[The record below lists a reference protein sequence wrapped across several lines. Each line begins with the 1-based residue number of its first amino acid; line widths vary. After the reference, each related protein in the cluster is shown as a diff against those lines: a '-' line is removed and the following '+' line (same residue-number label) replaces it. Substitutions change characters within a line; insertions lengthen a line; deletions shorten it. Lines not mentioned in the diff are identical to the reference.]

1 MIRFCENCGSPLQE
15 GYSFCENCGAPA
27 GQTPVQDQN
36 RAGSIPAEAEA
47 VGTMGQ
53 PVQCDPAIDAAAP
66 QADDSAPRSFA
77 DRPFDAY
84 EGGAQPADASIPIDG
99 GFQDRA
105 PIGPV
110 FNAGGAKKASGLAIA
125 SMVLGILSIVSS
137 GIVVGLVFGI
147 VAIVLFAVARKKHG
161 KSGIGLA
168 GMITGIVGTVL
179 SIVWALLIGGI
190 IVGAVA
196 AEESG
201 ALTYDDDGVHYS
213 IGDADRYET
222 TPVGVWYAS
231 ECRLTY
237 DGKDYE
243 DGVFSLGE
251 AKDIERNFY
260 DVVLT
265 IEEDGT
271 FTLDYGDGSKSGTW
285 SADADCV
292 TLEMEGTGEKLFLFP
307 YDDDRSISPTSGR
320 EFDEMGFLDAGLY
333 MELER

>member
-1 MIRFCENCGSPLQE
+1 MTRFCANCGSPLQE

-27 GQTPVQDQN
+27 EQTPVQDQN
-36 RAGSIPAEAEA
+36 QAVPAPAEMEA
-47 VGTMGQ
+47 PAAAAQ
-53 PVQCDPAIDAAAP
+53 PAQSEPAIDAAAP
-66 QADDSAPRSFA
+66 QVDDAAPRSFA
-77 DRPFDAY
+77 DQSFGAPEA
-84 EGGAQPADASIPIDG
+84 GAQPVGAYVPTGEGVQNPAPTGPI
-99 GFQDRA
+99 
-105 PIGPV
+105 
-110 FNAGGAKKASGLAIA
+110 FNTGGAKKASGLAIA

-137 GIVVGLVFGI
+137 GIVVGLIFGI

-168 GMITGIVGTVL
+168 GLITGIVGTVL

-201 ALTYDDDGVHYS
+201 ALTYDDDGIHYS
-213 IGDADRYET
+213 IGDVDQYET
-222 TPVGVWYAS
+222 IPVGVWYAS

-243 DGVFSLGE
+243 DGVFSLDE
-251 AKDIERNFY
+251 AKDIERDFY

-271 FTLDYGDGSKSGTW
+271 FSFDYGDESKSGTW

-292 TLEMEGTGEKLFLFP
+292 TLTMDGTGEKLFLFP
-307 YDDDRSISPTSGR
+307 YDDDKSISPTSGR
-320 EFDEMGFLDAGLY
+320 EFDEMGFIDAGLY